1 MLAFEKT
8 GQTSEKTYRCW
19 DSLSIQYRYS
29 VLVYI
34 AGLCFDSKAGFHTGE
49 VHLEG
54 CQDRG
59 AGLAM
64 AVALN
69 RPGIEIPSICHPRPH
84 IALGLSHVLIS
95 LGVSADAQACM
106 GSTGLLM
113 HAFSNRPTAV
123 PVESSSTQAVTVCQ
137 YVRVRHSDRSPN
149 SQEPYRT
156 HLSWG
161 TAALVRHM
169 QCIWRP
175 KVAWRLGENHECS
188 MALRSPAEP

>member
-84 IALGLSHVLIS
+84 IALGLSHVQGCSCMRSQTGRLPFQ
-95 LGVSADAQACM
+95 LNHRLPKRLPYVSM
-106 GSTGLLM
+106 
-113 HAFSNRPTAV
+113 
-123 PVESSSTQAVTVCQ
+123 
-137 YVRVRHSDRSPN
+137 
-149 SQEPYRT
+149 
-156 HLSWG
+156 
-161 TAALVRHM
+161 
-169 QCIWRP
+169 
-175 KVAWRLGENHECS
+175 
-188 MALRSPAEP
+188 